1 MINLKIAFHN
11 NMMARMSETTLD
23 MEGALRKDGG
33 SMPVENHA
41 LQHRP
46 AGIFTWRVT
55 KDMGEDTHA
64 NESSRAAN
72 AIKPIQISVDT
83 EEIAW
88 IDPQETRRRG
98 VDLEKA

>member
-1 MINLKIAFHN
+1 MINLRITFHN
-11 NMMARMSETTLD
+11 NMMARMFETTSD

-33 SMPVENHA
+33 SMPVESHA

-55 KDMGEDTHA
+55 KDSGEDTYP
-64 NESSRAAN
+64 NDSSSSAN
-72 AIKPIQISVDT
+72 ATKPIKISVNT

-88 IDPQETRRRG
+88 VDPQETRRHG
-98 VDLEKA
+98 VDIEKA